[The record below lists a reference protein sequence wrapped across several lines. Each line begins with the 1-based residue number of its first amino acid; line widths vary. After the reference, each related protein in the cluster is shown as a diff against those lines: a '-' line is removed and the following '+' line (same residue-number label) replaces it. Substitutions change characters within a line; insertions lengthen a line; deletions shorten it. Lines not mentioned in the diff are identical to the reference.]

1 MEEDEKSQFN
11 FKQYIPQ
18 RFGKAY
24 IARMF
29 VYILGFAV
37 ALGFLVNKWK
47 SVDSNKNKI
56 EVLDDIQN
64 KDIDVEV
71 APEKRNQ

>member
-1 MEEDEKSQFN
+1 
-11 FKQYIPQ
+11 
-18 RFGKAY
+18 
-24 IARMF
+24 
-29 VYILGFAV
+29 
-37 ALGFLVNKWK
+37 
-47 SVDSNKNKI
+47 VDSNKNKI